1 MKKILLTGAIA
12 GVMLFSAC
20 GPSAEEL
27 AAQEQARLDSI
38 AQVEEAARLA
48 EEMEN
53 QRIADSIALAQEE
66 ADRLQAEADAAAA
79 AAVKPKATSTKKTTT
94 TATEPVKEEKTGFKK
109 SSDKSTEDG
118 GGFKKSS
125 DKSTEDSGGK
135 KSFKGSADKQN

>member
-79 AAVKPKATSTKKTTT
+79 AAAVKPKATSTKKTTT
-94 TATEPVKEEKTGFKK
+94 TTPVKEEPKDPQKDRAGSNNPESQKDRKGDTGATPVENQKK
-109 SSDKSTEDG
+109 R
-118 GGFKKSS
+118 
-125 DKSTEDSGGK
+125 
-135 KSFKGSADKQN
+135 N